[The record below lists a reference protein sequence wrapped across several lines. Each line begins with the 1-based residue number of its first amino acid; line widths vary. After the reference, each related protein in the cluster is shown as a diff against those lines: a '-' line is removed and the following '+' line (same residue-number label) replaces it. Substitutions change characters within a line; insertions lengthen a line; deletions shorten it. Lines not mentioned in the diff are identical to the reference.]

1 MEEGGLSLSSR
12 LSSLSRV
19 EEGSMIKNFEWAEK
33 NRREAVIK
41 AALFLAFLAAA
52 LYIIRFTPARE
63 FFTAQ
68 ELNQFLEQAGVWA
81 PLAYILIYAV
91 GVCLLVPGTF
101 FTVMGA
107 VLFGGYWAFL
117 YIYMGALAGAT
128 AAFWIGRTFGRDL
141 AASLVG
147 ERLKKYD
154 DAIERNGFA
163 VVLYLRL
170 IHFPFTPLNFG
181 MGLTK
186 VKFWDYFWGTGWG
199 ILVGVSI
206 FTFFLETLQE
216 VWAGGEWGRLFS
228 PKVFFSVALF
238 VFSFF
243 IPKIFRKIKKG
254 KQFWDMDI
262 LE

>member
-1 MEEGGLSLSSR
+1 MINNF
-12 LSSLSRV
+12 
-19 EEGSMIKNFEWAEK
+19 EGSEK

-41 AALFLAFLAAA
+41 AILFLAFLAGA
-52 LYIIRFTPARE
+52 LYIIRFTQAKE
-63 FFTAQ
+63 FFTPH
-68 ELNQFLEQAGVWA
+68 ELNRFLEEAGVWA
-81 PLAYILIYAV
+81 PLAYILIYAA

-107 VLFGGYWAFL
+107 VLFGGYWGFL
-117 YIYMGALAGAT
+117 YIYIGALAGAT
-128 AAFWIGRTFGRDL
+128 AAFWIGRTFGREL
-141 AASLVG
+141 AASLIG

-206 FTFFLETLQE
+206 FTFFLGTLRE

-243 IPKIFRKIKKG
+243 IPKIYRKMRKG
-254 KQFWDMDI
+254 KEFWDMDI